1 MENERKDI
9 RTLAKKYAKLQT
21 LMNYIN
27 KETIMEQFRKESSNK
42 ASGVDEVIK
51 DKYGLNLEENIDDL
65 LKRMKSFSYRPQP
78 VRRTY
83 IPKANGK
90 LRPLGIPA
98 FEDKLVQGCMAYVL
112 NEIYETKFLNC
123 SYGFREN
130 RNCHMAIEEIN
141 NHIMRDK
148 VNYILDCDIKGFFDN
163 VDHYWMMEFL
173 KHDIGDKNFLRYIVR
188 FLKSGII
195 EDLKYYE
202 SDKGTPQGGLISPV
216 LANVYLHYVLDLW
229 FEHIKKKYKGE
240 MYLIRYADDF
250 VVLFQYENEAKDFYN
265 KLIERLAKFN
275 LEIATDKTRI
285 LPFGR
290 FKGTKEKFDF
300 LGFEFHNGKTI
311 KGIYRTHIITSR
323 KKLKLKR
330 ATTKAWIK
338 EHMHD
343 PLAELCKRI
352 NRKIVGHYNYYGI
365 NGNYDSLV
373 KFYKY
378 VKYTLYKWLNRR
390 DQKGKMKYND
400 FLRSWQY
407 YVSEPSI
414 KVDIW
419 HWQMA

>member
-9 RTLAKKYAKLQT
+9 RTLAKKYEKLQT

-27 KETIMEQFRKESSNK
+27 KETLMEQFRKESSNK
-42 ASGVDEVIK
+42 ASGVDEVTK

-173 KHDIGDKNFLRYIVR
+173 KHDIGDKNFLRYIAR
-188 FLKSGII
+188 FLRSGII

-229 FEHIKKKYKGE
+229 FEHIKKEYKGE

-290 FKGTKEKFDF
+290 YKGTKEKFDF
-300 LGFEFHNGKTI
+300 LGFEFHNGKTS

-400 FLRSWQY
+400 FLRTWQY

-419 HWQMA
+419 HWQMT

>member
-1 MENERKDI
+1 
-9 RTLAKKYAKLQT
+9 
-21 LMNYIN
+21 
-27 KETIMEQFRKESSNK
+27 
-42 ASGVDEVIK
+42 
-51 DKYGLNLEENIDDL
+51 
-65 LKRMKSFSYRPQP
+65 
-78 VRRTY
+78 
-83 IPKANGK
+83 
-90 LRPLGIPA
+90 
-98 FEDKLVQGCMAYVL
+98 
-112 NEIYETKFLNC
+112 
-123 SYGFREN
+123 
-130 RNCHMAIEEIN
+130 MAIEEIN

-290 FKGTKEKFDF
+290 LKGTKEKFDF

-330 ATTKAWIK
+330 TTTKAWIK

-390 DQKGKMKYND
+390 DQKGKMEYND
-400 FLRSWQY
+400 FLRIWQY

-419 HWQMA
+419 HWQME